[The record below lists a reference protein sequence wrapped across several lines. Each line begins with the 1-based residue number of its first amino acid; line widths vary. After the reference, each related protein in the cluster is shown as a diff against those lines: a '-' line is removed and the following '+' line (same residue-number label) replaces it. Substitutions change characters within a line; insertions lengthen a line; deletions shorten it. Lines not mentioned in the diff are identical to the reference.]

1 MKKLLFIM
9 NPYAGTRKGVKY
21 LAEIIGIFNGADY
34 EVTAFMTNGPGHCRE
49 LVAQRAENV
58 DLIVCCGGDGTLNE
72 AIAGLLDSHCDT
84 PVGYIPAGSTNDFAA
99 SLGLSLDLCQAA
111 RDIVEGEAVAY
122 DAGSFGG
129 RPFSYVASFGIFT
142 KSSYATPQSLKN
154 ALGHTAY
161 VLQGVTELA
170 RLTTYHLK
178 FCLPDGITLEDDFIF
193 GAISNSTSMAG
204 ILTLDPSQ
212 VDMHDGKLELMLIR
226 KPKSMAELAEAV
238 MALQKREYNC
248 RLVTFLSTSG
258 VAVTAPGDM
267 PWTLDGE
274 REEGHEA
281 VEIECLHQA
290 YRLMRRKAEK

>member
-21 LAEIIGIFNGADY
+21 LAEIIGIFNEGGY
-34 EVTAFMTNGPGHCRE
+34 EVTAFMTSGPGHCRE
-49 LVAQRAENV
+49 LVAQRAAGV

-72 AIAGLLDSHCDT
+72 AIAGLLDSDCRT

-111 RDIVEGEAVAY
+111 RDIVEGEAVEY

-142 KSSYATPQSLKN
+142 KSSYATPQGLKN

-161 VLQGVTELA
+161 LLQGVTELT
-170 RLTTYHLK
+170 RLSTYHLK
-178 FCLPDGITLEDDFIF
+178 FRLPDGITIEDDFIF
-193 GAISNSTSMAG
+193 GAISNSTCMAG

-212 VDMHDGKLELMLIR
+212 VDMRDGKLEMMLIR
-226 KPKSMAELAEAV
+226 KPKSMVELAEGI
-238 MALQKREYNC
+238 MALQKHQYNC
-248 RLVTFLSTSG
+248 RLMTFLSTNS
-258 VAVTAPGDM
+258 VTVTAPADM

-274 REEGHEA
+274 REEGHGS
-281 VEIECLHQA
+281 VQVDCLNRV
-290 YRLMRRKAEK
+290 YRLMQRKAEQ